1 MSSDLERRLAR
12 LEDREAIR
20 ELAVR
25 YCYGVDGAQ
34 GQALEELFT
43 EDSLLD
49 FGRFGVFRGRD
60 VIVPFLSS
68 LAGRLRSFA
77 HVMHNHVIDEL
88 TPTAATAR
96 CYFQVTGLSRQGK
109 QVQVAGYYTDA
120 LVKTE
125 GRWRF
130 TSRQATFIA
139 FVTLPVESVHLGSEP
154 AGPGAQL
161 PE

>member
-1 MSSDLERRLAR
+1 MASDLEGRLAR

-25 YCYGVDGAQ
+25 SCDGVDGAQ
-34 GQALEELFT
+34 AQALGELFT
-43 EDSLLD
+43 VDSVVD

-60 VIVPFLSS
+60 VIVPFLSR

-77 HVMHNHVIDEL
+77 HVLHNHVIDAL
-88 TPTAATAR
+88 TPSAATAR
-96 CYFQVTGLSRQGK
+96 CDFQVTGLSRQGK

-130 TSRQATFIA
+130 TSRQATFVA
-139 FVTLPVESVHLGSEP
+139 FFTLPVEVVHLGAQP

>member
-1 MSSDLERRLAR
+1 MASDLEGRLAR

-25 YCYGVDGAQ
+25 SCDGVDGAQ
-34 GQALEELFT
+34 AQALGELFT
-43 EDSLLD
+43 VDSVVD

-77 HVMHNHVIDEL
+77 HVLHNHVIDEL
-88 TPTAATAR
+88 TPTTATAR
-96 CYFQVTGLSRQGK
+96 CDFQVTGLSRLGK
-109 QVQVAGYYTDA
+109 HVQVVGYDTDA

-130 TSRQATFIA
+130 TSRRATFLA
-139 FVTLPVESVHLGSEP
+139 CVTLPVELSHLGSEP
-154 AGPGAQL
+154 AGPGAQV

>member
-1 MSSDLERRLAR
+1 MASDLEGRLAR

-34 GQALEELFT
+34 AQALAELFT
-43 EDSLLD
+43 ADSLVD

-60 VIVPFLSS
+60 AIVPFRSS

-88 TPTAATAR
+88 TPSAATAR
-96 CYFQVTGLSRQGK
+96 CYFRVTGLSRKGK

-130 TSRQATFIA
+130 SSRQATFRA
-139 FVTLPVESVHLGSEP
+139 LVTLPVELVHLGSEP
-154 AGPGAQL
+154 AGQGAQI
-161 PE
+161 PT